1 MPTKHTDLAPAI
13 QRLAADLP
21 AELVAALTTA
31 LEAAGHLGWPR
42 RRLAVLAA
50 LPQPAVREQVSAL
63 LDAWQAAAPAVDG
76 RSVALAL
83 SAAALTAETERN
95 QERLELVWTGPD
107 SRLIP
112 LRRTDQALLE
122 LIDGAQE
129 TLHIVSFAVY
139 RIEAIAR
146 ALARTASRGVAISLY
161 LETPDA
167 SEGRIAYNTLAAFG
181 AEVRQA
187 ARIYV
192 WPLEKRPRAADGR
205 HGSLHAKV
213 AVADGRVMLVSSA
226 NLTEYALTLNMEL
239 GVLIRGGPAAGR
251 VAEHLA
257 RLVEQGTFRRIDAG
271 GD

>member
-1 MPTKHTDLAPAI
+1 MTTADLAQAI
-13 QRLAADLP
+13 QRLVTDLP
-21 AELVAALTTA
+21 AELVATVAA
-31 LEAAGHLGWPR
+31 SLEKSEKLSWSS

-63 LDAWQAAAPAVDG
+63 LDLWQATAPTLSG
-76 RSVALAL
+76 QSVALAL
-83 SAAALTAETERN
+83 SAAAQAVAVERH

-112 LRRTDQALLE
+112 LRRTDQALLQ

-146 ALARTASRGVAISLY
+146 ALARAAGRGVAISLY

-167 SEGRIAYNTLAAFG
+167 SEGRIAYDTLAAFG
-181 AEVRQA
+181 EEVRQRA
-187 ARIYV
+187 YIYI
-192 WPLEKRPRAADGR
+192 WPLEKRPLSADGR

-213 AVADGRVMLVSSA
+213 AIADGHVMLISSA
-226 NLTEYALTLNMEL
+226 NLTEYAMTLNMEM
-239 GVLIRGGPAAGR
+239 GVLINGGPSAHM
-251 VAEHLA
+251 VVEHLV
-257 RLVEQGTFRRIDAG
+257 RLGEQGTFRRFDP
-271 GD
+271 

>member
-1 MPTKHTDLAPAI
+1 MVTHDTLAQAV
-13 QRLAADLP
+13 QRLVADLP
-21 AELVAALTTA
+21 TELVAALATA
-31 LEAAGHLGWPR
+31 LEDSEGLGWTQR
-42 RRLAVLAA
+42 RSAVLAA
-50 LPQPAVREQVSAL
+50 IPQPPIREQVSAL
-63 LDAWQAAAPAVDG
+63 LDTWQATAPTVDG
-76 RSVALAL
+76 RSLALAL
-83 SAAALTAETERN
+83 SAAAQALAAERA

-112 LRRTDQALLE
+112 LRRTDQALLQ

-146 ALARTASRGVAISLY
+146 ALARAASRGVAISLY

-167 SEGRIAYNTLAAFG
+167 SEGRIAYDTLAAFG

-192 WPLEKRPRAADGR
+192 WPLDKRLRSTDGR

-239 GVLIRGGPAAGR
+239 GVMVHGGAAPGR
-251 VAEHLA
+251 VAEHLG
-257 RLVEQGTFRRIDAG
+257 RLVEQGTFRRIEL
-271 GD
+271 